1 MILQMRSEIEEIE
14 DLSYRSPYA
23 YPLSHLEFSEYAE
36 SPVEPSHVLT
46 LLPSQCFLESEA
58 ILKF

>member
-1 MILQMRSEIEEIE
+1 MRSEIEEIE

-36 SPVEPSHVLT
+36 SPIEPSHAGLSVAMSMLAT
-46 LLPSQCFLESEA
+46 EWGDN
-58 ILKF
+58 